1 MKKIRAAAWLAVVSA
16 AVVGGAG
23 LATAQPLG
31 TGFLHT
37 GDLTGF
43 ATTGTY
49 DLRFRLYDAPS
60 SGSQHGSTLCANNVA
75 VTDGTFIAEL
85 DFGANFG
92 SDRRYLEIEY
102 REDSGLTCSNE
113 TGYVSLPDRVEIFG
127 VPAALFALTAANT
140 TQLNGQP
147 ASFYQNASNLTSG
160 TIPTARFGG
169 TYTGVVTM
177 NNAGNS
183 FTGSGAGLTGL
194 SAANVSTGTLSAA
207 RLPVPLVL
215 TAVSPNWLIRAQNT
229 STVFGTA
236 AIKGESTSAGGTCYG
251 VFGESASVSGR
262 GVFGKTTTGTGLT
275 YGVMGQSLSNQGR
288 GVYGTTFSTTGLTYG
303 GYFES
308 VSSGGVGVF
317 GRTTTA
323 TGTTKAV
330 MGQTASADGYAGY
343 FVGGRNY
350 FQGRVGIGT
359 LNPATAL
366 DVVGAVSINGVTVID
381 ASGDWI
387 GGGADGSWT
396 VTGSDL
402 SYIAGN
408 VGVGTATPTHRLH
421 VLAATGNGLF
431 ARSSA
436 ATGTGAGASGE
447 SASPTGFGVL
457 GKSTATTGAAVGVF
471 GDTSSTAGIAI
482 SAITRSTTGTTIGVR
497 GEALST
503 GGMGIV
509 GKASATTGAT
519 ARGVHGETASNAGAG
534 VFGHA
539 TQTTG
544 NNAGVIG
551 RTNSLTNGWGVYAEG
566 HLGASGLKAFHIDHP
581 LDPANKY
588 LNHFSAEGPEAL
600 LIYRGGVVLD
610 AQGEATVE
618 LPEYFEAMNR
628 EFQYQLTPVG
638 GAAPMLHVSA
648 EVKDNRFGIAGGTP
662 GLKVSW
668 TVTGVRNDAF
678 ARLHGRPVEEAKT
691 GEQVGTYLHPELV
704 VEAARE

>member
-16 AVVGGAG
+16 VVGGAG
-23 LATAQPLG
+23 LAMAQPLG

-60 SGSQHGSTLCANNVA
+60 SGAQHGSTLCANNVA
-75 VTDGTFIAEL
+75 VTDGTFLAEL

-92 SDRRYLEIEY
+92 ADRRYLEIEY

-113 TGYVSLPDRVEIFG
+113 TGYVTVPDRVEIFG

-147 ASFYQNASNLTSG
+147 ASFYQDASNLNTG

-169 TYTGVVTM
+169 TYTGVITM
-177 NNAGNS
+177 NNVGNS

-194 SAANVSTGTLSAA
+194 SAANVTTGTLNVA
-207 RLPVPLVL
+207 RLPVPLVMS
-215 TAVSPNWLIRAQNT
+215 AVSPGYLIRAVNT
-229 STVFGTA
+229 STVFATA

-251 VFGESASVSGR
+251 VFGESASVAGR
-262 GVFGKTTTGTGLT
+262 GVFGKTTTTTGIT
-275 YGVMGQSLSNQGR
+275 YGVLGQSLSNAGR
-288 GVYGTTFSTTGLTYG
+288 GVFGTVASTTGQTYG

-308 VSSGGVGVF
+308 VSNEGVGVY
-317 GRTTTA
+317 GRTAAA

-330 MGQTASADGYAGY
+330 MGLSSSATGYAGY
-343 FVGGRNY
+343 FAGGRNY
-350 FQGRVGIGT
+350 FQGRVDIGT

-381 ASGDWI
+381 ASGDWV
-387 GGGADGSWT
+387 GGGTDGAWVES
-396 VTGSDL
+396 GANISF
-402 SYIAGN
+402 IAGN
-408 VGVGTATPTHRLH
+408 VGIGTATPTHRLH
-421 VLAATGNGLF
+421 VLSATGNGLF
-431 ARSSA
+431 ARSSI
-436 ATGTGAGASGE
+436 ATGTNAGVSGE
-447 SASPTGFGVL
+447 SESPDGFGVL

-471 GDTSSTAGIAI
+471 GDTSSTSGIGVSAI
-482 SAITRSTTGTTIGVR
+482 SRSTTGSTFGMR

-503 GGMGIV
+503 AGFGV
-509 GKASATTGAT
+509 FGKASATTGGN
-519 ARGVHGETASNAGAG
+519 ARGVHGETASSSGTG

-539 TQTTG
+539 TQNTG
-544 NNAGVIG
+544 TNAGVIG
-551 RTNSLTNGWGVYAEG
+551 RTNSLSNGWGVYAEG
-566 HLGASGLKAFHIDHP
+566 HLGASGSKAFHIDHP

-618 LPEYFEAMNR
+618 LPAYFEAMNR

-648 EVKDNRFGIAGGTP
+648 EVKDNRFAIAGGTP

-668 TVTGVRNDAF
+668 TVTGIRNDPFMRQHA
-678 ARLHGRPVEEAKT
+678 RPVEELKT
-691 GEQVGTYLHPELV
+691 PEQVGTFIHPELY
-704 VEAARE
+704 AAPAGHE

>member
-1 MKKIRAAAWLAVVSA
+1 MKQIRAAAWGVVVS
-16 AVVGGAG
+16 GMAG
-23 LATAQPLG
+23 LVGIAAAQPLG
-31 TGFLHT
+31 TGFVYVGDVGGGPPPT
-37 GDLTGF
+37 GVH
-43 ATTGTY
+43 

-60 SGSQHGSTLCANNVA
+60 GGTQWGPTLCANDVSVVA
-75 VTDGTFIAEL
+75 GAFTAEL
-85 DFGANFG
+85 DFGSVFDAT
-92 SDRRYLEIEY
+92 RRYVEIEY
-102 REDSGLTCSNE
+102 RSDTGLTCSDA
-113 TGYVSLPDRVEIFG
+113 TGYV
-127 VPAALFALTAANT
+127 AASSRGELLAQPTALYALAAENT
-140 TQLNGQP
+140 TRLNGQS
-147 ASFYQNASNLTSG
+147 ASFYQNAANLTSG
-160 TIPTARFGG
+160 TIPPGRIGG
-169 TYTGVVTM
+169 TYTSVVTM

-194 SAANVSTGTLSAA
+194 SAANVSTGTLNAA

-215 TAVSPNWLIRAQNT
+215 SAVSPNWLIRAVNT

-288 GVYGTTFSTTGLTYG
+288 GVYGTTYSTTGLTYG

-359 LNPATAL
+359 LTPATAL
-366 DVVGAVSINGVTVID
+366 DVVGAVAINGVTVID
-381 ASGDWI
+381 ATGAWV
-387 GGGADGSWT
+387 GGGGGPWATSGANI
-396 VTGSDL
+396 

-408 VGVGTATPTHRLH
+408 VGVGTASPAHRLH
-421 VLAATGNGLF
+421 VVAATGNGLF
-431 ARSSA
+431 ARSSV
-436 ATGTGAGASGE
+436 ATGTNAGVSGE
-447 SASPTGFGVL
+447 SASPNGFGVL
-457 GKSTATTGAAVGVF
+457 GKSTATTGAAVGVS
-471 GDTSSTAGIAI
+471 GDTSSTSGVGVFGV
-482 SAITRSTTGTTIGVR
+482 SRSPSGSTIGVR
-497 GEALST
+497 AEVMS
-503 GGMGIV
+503 
-509 GKASATTGAT
+509 TTGMAVVAKNTATSGGT
-519 ARGVHGETASNAGAG
+519 ARGVYAETASTAGAAL
-534 VFGHA
+534 FGFA
-539 TQTTG
+539 TANSG
-544 NNAGVIG
+544 SNAGVIG

-618 LPEYFEAMNR
+618 LPAYFEAMNR

-648 EVKDNRFGIAGGTP
+648 EVKDNRFGIAGGSP

-691 GEQVGTYLHPELV
+691 GEQVGTYLHPEM
-704 VEAARE
+704 VEGARE